1 MFDNNFPENFGL
13 NFSKITIPE
22 LPVIDYNDIPS
33 NFMWSDT
40 QFELIKKYITDFE
53 DNLDNEHEVG
63 VMLTNFGQS
72 VVMQVT
78 EIGYEKSVLMIFKG
92 YVNGQRATLIQHVN
106 QLNFLL
112 VASPRKEPEMP
123 KQRIGFKLIE
133 NSNN

>member
-1 MFDNNFPENFGL
+1 MNDSEFLNNLGMDFTPIEPPL
-13 NFSKITIPE
+13 LDFS
-22 LPVIDYNDIPS
+22 DIPS

-40 QFELIKKYITDFE
+40 QFELIKRYISNFE
-53 DNLDNEHEVG
+53 DSLDNEHEVS

-72 VVMQVT
+72 VVMHVT

-112 VASPRKEPEMP
+112 VASPRMEPEKP
-123 KQRIGFKLIE
+123 KQRIGFKLID

>member
-1 MFDNNFPENFGL
+1 MDENYSLNNLRMN
-13 NFSKITIPE
+13 IPQIE
-22 LPVIDYNDIPS
+22 PPLLDLSDIPS

-40 QFELIKKYITDFE
+40 QFELIKEYISKFE
-53 DNLDNEHEVG
+53 DSLDDEHEVL
-63 VMLTNFGQS
+63 VMFTNFGQS

-92 YVNGQRATLIQHVN
+92 YINGQRATLIQHVN

-112 VASPRKEPEMP
+112 VASPRMEPEKP
-123 KQRIGFKLIE
+123 KQRIGFKLVD

>member
-1 MFDNNFPENFGL
+1 MDVSEHFDNIGM
-13 NFSKITIPE
+13 NFSQFKIPE
-22 LPVIDYNDIPS
+22 LPIVDLSDIPT

-40 QFELIKKYITDFE
+40 QFELIRKYISNFE
-53 DNLDNEHEVG
+53 DSLDNEYEVG

-112 VASPRKEPEMP
+112 VATTRSEPEKP
-123 KQRIGFKLIE
+123 KHRIGFKLID
-133 NSNN
+133 NKGK

>member
-1 MFDNNFPENFGL
+1 MDENNFL
-13 NFSKITIPE
+13 NNLRMNISQIEP
-22 LPVIDYNDIPS
+22 PVLDLSDIPS
-33 NFMWSDT
+33 NIMWSDT
-40 QFELIKKYITDFE
+40 QFELIKEYISKFE
-53 DNLDNEHEVG
+53 DSLDNEHEVS

-112 VASPRKEPEMP
+112 VASPRMEPEKP
-123 KQRIGFKLIE
+123 KQRIGFKLVD

>member
-1 MFDNNFPENFGL
+1 MDGSESFDNIGMSFPQIN
-13 NFSKITIPE
+13 IPE
-22 LPVIDYNDIPS
+22 IPVLDFSDIPT

-40 QFELIKKYITDFE
+40 QFELIRKYISNFE
-53 DNLDNEHEVG
+53 DSLDNEHEVG

-78 EIGYEKSVLMIFKG
+78 EIGYEKSVLMIFNG

-112 VASPRKEPEMP
+112 VASPRSEPEKP
-123 KQRIGFKLIE
+123 KHRIGFKLID
-133 NSNN
+133 NNGK